1 MRWLVIAAIAACS
14 SFGVYAAEP
23 VADEATVPVGSTAF
37 SAEAAV
43 VVTPVPMPASVIEV
57 LNPSN
62 PAPKL
67 RSARKLNLAKKKP
80 FPNIL
85 LTRTERHQLA
95 LLTEKPKPGDLLRR
109 EYQDK
114 ENGQSGYGELVL
126 HRFFNRPKLAT
137 ESENEADNA
146 DDSELSETVRLR
158 LFLARMKAVEAHAMT
173 QVSDTGDDLSDAIRQ
188 RLQEARLKAV
198 QAHQKKF
205 G

>member
-1 MRWLVIAAIAACS
+1 MRWLVIAALAACS
-14 SFGVYAAEP
+14 SFGAYASEP
-23 VADEATVPVGSTAF
+23 LADEATAPVSAAAL

-57 LNPSN
+57 LNLSN

-95 LLTEKPKPGDLLRR
+95 LLTEKPKPGELLRR
-109 EYQDK
+109 EYQHK
-114 ENGQSGYGELVL
+114 ENGESGYGELVL
-126 HRFFNRPKLAT
+126 HRFFSRPRLAT
-137 ESENEADNA
+137 EPENEAN
-146 DDSELSETVRLR
+146 DDPELSETVRLR

-173 QVSDTGDDLSDAIRQ
+173 QVSDTGDVLSDAIKQ

-198 QAHQKKF
+198 EAHQKKF